1 MRLGAY
7 GSGTAARMALTKRDS
22 VLTITD
28 DAQEAEEL
36 RFSLA
41 AAVVETGVQTER
53 GIYVKPFQPA
63 GTRKWMYA
71 VCVGRHSE
79 N

>member
-1 MRLGAY
+1 
-7 GSGTAARMALTKRDS
+7 MAINKRDR
-22 VLTITD
+22 VLTVTE
-28 DAQEAEEL
+28 DAQEAEML

-41 AAVVETGVQTER
+41 AAVVETGVQTESSV
-53 GIYVKPFQPA
+53 YVKPFQPA
-63 GTRKWMYA
+63 GTRNWMYA